1 MNWETIFSIANAWAM
16 LGWLALI
23 LAPRKPAV
31 LALILYLA
39 VFLLCAAYTMVMG
52 GLMLG
57 WIDGG
62 AAQGGAGFTSL
73 AGVMAL
79 FSSQAGVMLGWLH
92 YLAFDLFVGMWIAR
106 DADQK
111 GFSRIVQ
118 APILLLTL
126 MAGPVGLFVWL
137 VVRDRRARKMSKSA

>member
-62 AAQGGAGFTSL
+62 AAQDGAGFTSL

-126 MAGPVGLFVWL
+126 MAGPVGLFIWL

>member
-57 WIDGG
+57 GIDGG